1 MQGMR
6 TEVTAIVTMRLKAFN
21 EIRNVNVRIRMMREM
36 RDMVALVMVKRSDL
50 GVAAGRRGHIGA
62 MSRVA

>member
-1 MQGMR
+1 MS
-6 TEVTAIVTMRLKAFN
+6 TYVNAIVTMRLQAFN
-21 EIRNVNVRIRMMREM
+21 EIRNVNVRSRVMKEM
-36 RDMVALVMVKRSDL
+36 RDMVALVTVKRSDL

>member
-36 RDMVALVMVKRSDL
+36 RDMVALVMVKR
-50 GVAAGRRGHIGA
+50 
-62 MSRVA
+62 